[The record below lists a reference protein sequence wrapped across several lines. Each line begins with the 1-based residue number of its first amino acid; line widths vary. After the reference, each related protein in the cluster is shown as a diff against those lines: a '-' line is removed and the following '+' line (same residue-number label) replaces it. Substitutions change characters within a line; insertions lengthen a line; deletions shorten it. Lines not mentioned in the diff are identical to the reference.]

1 MSKEKFVNEL
11 KYTREQKEVIIAAKE
26 LVEEAIKENIH
37 LGLTLSAIN
46 SADNLLH
53 NDHRHRYL
61 RDQWHKEFKIPK
73 HRKMTAEDIVDLA
86 HIEIGD

>member
-26 LVEEAIKENIH
+26 LVEEAKSGNIH
-37 LGLTLSAIN
+37 LGLTLSGIN
-46 SADNLLH
+46 SAGKLLH
-53 NDHRHRYL
+53 DNHRDRYL
-61 RDQWHKEFKIPK
+61 RDKWHKEFKIPK

-86 HIEIGD
+86 YIEIGD